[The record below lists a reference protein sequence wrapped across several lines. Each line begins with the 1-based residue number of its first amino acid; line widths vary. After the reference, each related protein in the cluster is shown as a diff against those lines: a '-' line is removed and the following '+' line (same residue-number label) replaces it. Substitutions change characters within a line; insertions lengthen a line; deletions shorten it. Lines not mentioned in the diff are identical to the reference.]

1 MGCGTWTP
9 SAWAT
14 YSAQSIR
21 GKSTAQIY
29 AAHGL
34 KPEFDPMNVT
44 RESRD
49 SDDHPHSTPIV
60 IGLDVTGSM
69 SDILNEVAQELG
81 NMVKEILDR
90 QPVNDPQIMFCAV
103 GDSMCDRVPLQV
115 TQFESDIRIAEQ
127 LTGLYF
133 ERGGGGNGFESYP
146 LAWYFAANHT
156 STDSF
161 EKRGKKGILFTMG
174 DDSFPNRLT
183 AREIKEI
190 FGDDVSEG
198 VSVEEVL
205 TQVNRKYEVY
215 HLCLN
220 DRWSSASMGAYG
232 NSITESWK
240 RILGERAIPVSDY
253 HKIPQIIVSI
263 LEVLAGRDVDEV
275 VDSWD
280 GSTAL
285 VVREAIKGLTTRKED
300 KELIEF

>member
-1 MGCGTWTP
+1 MGCGSW
-9 SAWAT
+9 
-14 YSAQSIR
+14 SAQSWSSYSSSTIS

-29 AAHGL
+29 TSKGM
-34 KPEFDPMNVT
+34 KPEFDPMNVI

-49 SDDHPHSTPIV
+49 SEDHPNSTPII

-90 QPVNDPQIMFCAV
+90 QPVNDPQILFCAV
-103 GDSMCDRVPLQV
+103 GDHVCDNVPLQV

-156 STDSF
+156 STDHF
-161 EKRGKKGILFTMG
+161 EKRGKKGILFTLG
-174 DDSFPNRLT
+174 DDSYPKKLP
-183 AREIKEI
+183 AKVIESI
-190 FGDDVSEG
+190 FGDRVDEDI
-198 VSVEEVL
+198 SVEEIL

-220 DRWSSASMGAYG
+220 DRWDATYRSSYG
-232 NSITESWK
+232 DGITESWRK
-240 RILGERAIPVSDY
+240 ILGERAIPVSDY
-253 HKIPQIIVSI
+253 KKITQIIVSI
-263 LEVLAGRDVDEV
+263 LEVLSGKDAEDVAS
-275 VDSWD
+275 SWD
-280 GSTAL
+280 GSTAV
-285 VVREAIKGLTTRKED
+285 VVRNAISGLTARKED

>member
-14 YSAQSIR
+14 YSTQAVK

-29 AAHGL
+29 TSRGL
-34 KPEFDPMNVT
+34 KPEFDPKNVT

-49 SDDHPHSTPIV
+49 SDDHPNSTPII

-69 SDILNEVAQELG
+69 DDILNKVAQELG

-90 QPVNDPQIMFCAV
+90 QPVKDPQIMFCAV
-103 GDSMCDRVPLQV
+103 GDSMCDDVPLQV

-156 STDSF
+156 STDNF
-161 EKRGKKGILFTMG
+161 EKRGKKGILFTLG
-174 DDSFPNRLT
+174 DDSYPKRLT
-183 AREIKEI
+183 AKEIKAI
-190 FGDDVSEG
+190 FGDDVDEDI
-198 VSVEEVL
+198 SVEEVL

-220 DRWSSASMGAYG
+220 DRWNSTYRTPYG
-232 NSITESWK
+232 DGITESWRK
-240 RILGERAIPVSDY
+240 ILGERAISVNDY
-253 HKIPQIIVSI
+253 TKVPQIIVSI
-263 LEVLAGRDVDEV
+263 LEVLAGKEVDEV
-275 VDSWD
+275 VSSWD
-280 GSTAL
+280 GSTAM
-285 VVREAIKGLTTRKED
+285 VVKNAIEGLTARKED

>member
-14 YSAQSIR
+14 YSAQSIK

-29 AAHGL
+29 TAHGL

-156 STDSF
+156 STDSY
-161 EKRGKKGILFTMG
+161 EKRGKKGILFTLG
-174 DDSFPNRLT
+174 DDSYPKKIS
-183 AREIKEI
+183 ADEIKRI
-190 FGDDVSEG
+190 FGDDVGEDI
-198 VSVEEVL
+198 SVEEIL

-220 DRWSSASMGAYG
+220 DRW
-232 NSITESWK
+232 NSTYRAVCSDGITESWRK
-240 RILGERAIPVSDY
+240 ILGERAIPVSDY
-253 HKIPQIIVSI
+253 EKVPQIIVSI
-263 LEVLAGRDVDEV
+263 LEVLAGKEVDEV
-275 VDSWD
+275 VNSWD
-280 GSTAL
+280 GSTAM
-285 VVREAIKGLTTRKED
+285 VVKNAIEGLTTRKED